1 MIEDSFNND
10 KQHKK
15 HKKKHQLEYPSLI
28 SSKLKNPKKNPPSN
42 NDFNPNSNSLYNNN
56 NNNTAVLNDMF
67 LNLYPENNFKTPTS
81 QGQNKPCNGINQSK
95 KSADKI
101 VDLFH
106 KTSSSTL
113 QDIFTFGI
121 GGNGDKIKD
130 ESKTFLKKKK

>member
-1 MIEDSFNND
+1 LIEDSFNND

-15 HKKKHQLEYPSLI
+15 HKKKHQLDSEYPSLI

-42 NDFNPNSNSLYNNN
+42 NDFNPNSNSFYN

-67 LNLYPENNFKTPTS
+67 NLFPENNFKTPTS
-81 QGQNKPCNGINQSK
+81 QSQNKPCNGINQSK

-101 VDLFH
+101 VDLF
-106 KTSSSTL
+106 KTPSSTL

-121 GGNGDKIKD
+121 GGNADKIKD